1 MIQIWFLKLTKTDEF
16 MKCYFEAILDQII
29 VQAPII
35 PHFKGLA
42 MRNLEFEIRICQ
54 KIHTKVTITMSILS
68 RFFNIRR

>member
-1 MIQIWFLKLTKTDEF
+1 MFVDLVTKTDEF

-42 MRNLEFEIRICQ
+42 IRNLEFEIRICQ
-54 KIHTKVTITMSILS
+54 KNSYQSHNYNV
-68 RFFNIRR
+68 NIVQIF